1 MYAVI
6 MAGGRGTRFWPLSRE
21 KKPKHLLNITDEK
34 TIIQKTVERIR
45 PLIPETNIYVITG
58 ANHCEEVKYQCSN
71 IPEENIIAEPV
82 GRNTAPCIGLAAV
95 KIKKMD
101 PHAVMVVLPADHLIT
116 NEDLFLNTLTTAGEM
131 AQKGNYLITIGIKPT
146 GPETGYGYIEEGEP
160 VSSIGGNDIYK
171 VKSFREKPDI
181 TQAEKFIKDGKFF
194 WNSGTFIWTVSTIL
208 DAIKNLL
215 PDLYEGL
222 LKIESS
228 LDTENEEDVLRRVYE
243 DIKPVSIDYG
253 VMEKADGA
261 LLVKGT
267 FGWSDIGSWDALYDV
282 LSKDEKGNSLR
293 GPVITIDSSNSLIY
307 SPHKLVTLVG
317 VENLIV
323 VETEDSL
330 LICNRGCSQD
340 VKKVVDMLEE
350 KEMKEYL

>member
-71 IPEENIIAEPV
+71 IPEEIIIAEPV

-228 LDTENEEDVLRRVYE
+228 LDTENEEYVLRRVYE

>member
-1 MYAVI
+1 
-6 MAGGRGTRFWPLSRE
+6 
-21 KKPKHLLNITDEK
+21 
-34 TIIQKTVERIR
+34 
-45 PLIPETNIYVITG
+45 
-58 ANHCEEVKYQCSN
+58 
-71 IPEENIIAEPV
+71 
-82 GRNTAPCIGLAAV
+82 
-95 KIKKMD
+95 
-101 PHAVMVVLPADHLIT
+101 
-116 NEDLFLNTLTTAGEM
+116 
-131 AQKGNYLITIGIKPT
+131 
-146 GPETGYGYIEEGEP
+146 P

-181 TQAEKFIKDGKFF
+181 TQGEKFIKDGKFF

-208 DAIKNLL
+208 DSIKNLL
-215 PDLYEGL
+215 PDIYEGL
-222 LKIESS
+222 LKIEYS
-228 LDTENEEDVLRRVYE
+228 LGTENEEDVIRRVYE

-253 VMEKADGA
+253 VMERTDGA

-293 GPVITIDSSNSLIY
+293 GPVIAIDSSNSLIH

-340 VKKVVDMLEE
+340 VKKVVDRLEE